1 MSAAEDRSWE
11 YTLGRI
17 DERTEN
23 IEKHLDRVDTD
34 LTGIKEKMLTKTTLL
49 AALITINEPQRS
61 RYRHSFKS
69 NGSWAG
75 VLLAP
80 LHREAAKLGTP
91 IIQAVDVEAGDDR
104 LLGFLLRLA

>member
-34 LTGIKEKMLTKTTLL
+34 LTGIKEKMLTKTTFLVVLGIVAALL
-49 AALITINEPQRS
+49 AALITIN
-61 RYRHSFKS
+61 
-69 NGSWAG
+69 
-75 VLLAP
+75 
-80 LHREAAKLGTP
+80 
-91 IIQAVDVEAGDDR
+91 
-104 LLGFLLRLA
+104 